1 MTPHEMT
8 IQIARA
14 EGVMMAL
21 YGICRD
27 LVIGCSVDEDKDGG
41 LGDVIYD
48 IISGLNN
55 VYEDLGNIVIEKPI
69 DTVHAIDKIVS
80 LIVEHGHNDNQFKLG
95 ETIKYSPSA
104 VGKILKEAVDNESK

>member
-1 MTPHEMT
+1 MTNHEMT

-21 YGICRD
+21 YGIYRD
-27 LVIGCSVDEDKDGG
+27 MVVGCSVDEDKDGKMG
-41 LGDVIYD
+41 DVLGDTMN
-48 IISGLNN
+48 GLMQ
-55 VYEDLGNIVIEKPI
+55 VYNELEKADTVQPI
-69 DTVHAIDKIVS
+69 DAVHAIDKIVS
-80 LIVEHGHNDNQFKLG
+80 LIVEHGQNDNQFKLG

>member
-27 LVIGCSVDEDKDGG
+27 LVIGRSVDEDKDGG

-48 IISGLNN
+48 TISGLNN
-55 VYEDLGNIVIEKPI
+55 VYEGLGNIVTEKPI
-69 DTVHAIDKIVS
+69 DAVHAIDKIVG
-80 LIVEHGHNDNQFKLG
+80 LIVEHGQNDKQFKLG

-104 VGKILKEAVDNESK
+104 VGDILKEAVDNESK

>member
-27 LVIGCSVDEDKDGG
+27 LVIGCSVDENKDGI
-41 LGDVIYD
+41 LGDVMGDCMNGLMHVYNELEKAETEPH
-48 IISGLNN
+48 IS
-55 VYEDLGNIVIEKPI
+55 
-69 DTVHAIDKIVS
+69 TAQAIDKI
-80 LIVEHGHNDNQFKLG
+80 IGEICEHGQHDKQFRLG
-95 ETIKYSPSA
+95 DIIKYSP
-104 VGKILKEAVDNESK
+104 GEIENILKEAVDNESK